1 MRKAIYLL
9 PLAGTILFG
18 WATAH
23 LLRMAWE
30 ASNARTWPV
39 ANGTVRTSQ
48 WRQFTGKGCHY
59 GLNLQ
64 YTYVVDGAS
73 YRGDNYRFGGE
84 CGAEVVRIA
93 AAHPVGS
100 QVPVHYNPEVPARS
114 VVEVGD
120 LSRNTKTGLV
130 VAPVMLLVSLYLF
143 WHLRYRTWPR
153 TS

>member
-1 MRKAIYLL
+1 MSSTVRRTA
-9 PLAGTILFG
+9 
-18 WATAH
+18 ATTTGS
-23 LLRMAWE
+23 E
-30 ASNARTWPV
+30 ASAAPRSS
-39 ANGTVRTSQ
+39 GSQ
-48 WRQFTGKGCHY
+48 RPI
-59 GLNLQ
+59 
-64 YTYVVDGAS
+64 
-73 YRGDNYRFGGE
+73 R
-84 CGAEVVRIA
+84 
-93 AAHPVGS
+93 VGS